1 MIDVTQDIHTLT
13 EFKRKTTG
21 MIRHI
26 KKSGRPVV
34 LTVKGKAEAV
44 VMDASTYQRW
54 ADRLSAIEGISRGLA
69 QARRGQGRGVDEVF
83 DELDSE

>member
-1 MIDVTQDIHTLT
+1 MIDVTQDIRTLT
-13 EFKRKTTG
+13 DFKRQTTG
-21 MIRHI
+21 MFRQL

-44 VMDASTYQRW
+44 VMAASTYQRM

-69 QARRGQGRGVDEVF
+69 QAKKGKGRSVDEVF
-83 DELDSE
+83 DALDGA

>member
-1 MIDVTQDIHTLT
+1 MIDITQDIRTLT
-13 EFKRKTTG
+13 NFKRQTTG
-21 MIRHI
+21 MIRQL

-44 VMDASTYQRW
+44 VMDPFTYQRL

-69 QARRGQGRGVDEVF
+69 QAKKRKGRSVDEVF
-83 DELDSE
+83 DALDRE

>member
-1 MIDVTQDIHTLT
+1 MIDVTRDIRTLT
-13 EFKRKTTG
+13 DFKRQTTG
-21 MIRHI
+21 MIRQL

-44 VMDASTYQRW
+44 VMDASTYQRL

-69 QARRGQGRGVDEVF
+69 QAKKGKGRSVDEVF
-83 DELDSE
+83 DALDAE